1 MNLSFNLARRQQE
14 LRSGAAGVDLFDL
27 ADDVVDGFRIGIDR
41 LPADVRE
48 ERVEADFFAP
58 SELLD
63 CEPSPPSRC
72 SPRAVHGQAEAGN
85 LKRNGR
91 LPKEL
96 IKEKSL
102 WSPKKIN

>member
-72 SPRAVHGQAEAGN
+72 SP
-85 LKRNGR
+85 
-91 LPKEL
+91 
-96 IKEKSL
+96 
-102 WSPKKIN
+102 